1 MESSGRKWEIWIDR
15 GGTFTDLVARKPDNS
30 IVTTKVLSENP
41 EVYKDAAI
49 FGIRSLMGLTRGMPP
64 FFLVDSDLVGCKSL
78 PKINCITGKKS
89 QNWCLAYVSS
99 SRVDSV
105 FHF

>member
-1 MESSGRKWEIWIDR
+1 MASVGKWEIWIDR

-49 FGIRSLMGLTRGMPP
+49 FGIRSLMGLAP
-64 FFLVDSDLVGCKSL
+64 
-78 PKINCITGKKS
+78 GKYIYTISK
-89 QNWCLAYVSS
+89 
-99 SRVDSV
+99 
-105 FHF
+105 